1 MIVYFADKN
10 LNITGHASTT
20 LPGGLRL
27 YDDKL
32 TEEISSGVNIFEFN
46 INHNDRTRLDI
57 EEVLDR
63 SKYVLKSGGNA
74 FNDSENMYTSLFQI
88 IDDESDTLDNGYY
101 VYCEDA
107 GLDLINKV
115 VTAVTFK
122 NKTLFEM
129 LQTTVPSDWVINL
142 IGTPTGAKSNK
153 YEGEST
159 ATERINNIAELFD
172 CEVYYSFEIER
183 FKVTKKI
190 LNVIPKRGRQEAIP
204 QLHLN
209 VEINRI
215 ARKRSRQELAT
226 AYAVKGGTPEGSET
240 PVTLVNYNY
249 SYTDPETGDVYQ
261 VDKATGQ
268 MRNISA
274 MKREASALDNDGLIV
289 RTFEFDTTD
298 KAILAGQARAELQK
312 HCNPIVEYEVDIASL
327 PEGTAVG
334 DRINIID
341 EEGKLFL
348 DARILKLETSEAKHE
363 IVATVGDYIYRES
376 GISEQMRALAKEYAQ
391 KGIDGIMLS
400 IMSSGG
406 NLFHG
411 QAISTL
417 LSATVYMGNS
427 VIDTQEQL
435 QEAFG
440 ESATINWYN
449 GDTLLGSGMTYSLS
463 SDSDKET
470 ITARLES

>member
-1 MIVYFADKN
+1 M
-10 LNITGHASTT
+10 
-20 LPGGLRL
+20 
-27 YDDKL
+27 
-32 TEEISSGVNIFEFN
+32 
-46 INHNDRTRLDI
+46 
-57 EEVLDR
+57 
-63 SKYVLKSGGNA
+63 
-74 FNDSENMYTSLFQI
+74 
-88 IDDESDTLDNGYY
+88 
-101 VYCEDA
+101 
-107 GLDLINKV
+107 
-115 VTAVTFK
+115 
-122 NKTLFEM
+122 
-129 LQTTVPSDWVINL
+129 
-142 IGTPTGAKSNK
+142 AKSVK
-153 YEGEST
+153 YEGENT

-215 ARKRSRQELAT
+215 SRKRSRQELAT